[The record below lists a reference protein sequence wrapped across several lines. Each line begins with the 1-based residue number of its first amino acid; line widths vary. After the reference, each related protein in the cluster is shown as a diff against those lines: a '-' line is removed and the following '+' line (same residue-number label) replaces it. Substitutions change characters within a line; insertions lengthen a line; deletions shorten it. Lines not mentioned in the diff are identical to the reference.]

1 MGVKATVSLVAL
13 LALGWA
19 AETRAG
25 PAGSWTDWFGGAAL
39 LAAGVVAISQRRARW
54 PGALMALAGL
64 DWFASTAFH
73 TISDSRLGFAH
84 RALVIHALLL
94 ASTVAAP
101 SRWVRS
107 MRLGVLA
114 IAYVASLDL
123 ERSLS
128 ERWLSAVGLAVV
140 VALVI
145 AGLAGQARWRV
156 ASLAG
161 VSVAV
166 WTLVGGVARTHH
178 WWGAEAR
185 FQTYSVCFMLS
196 AASVAIAALTLSTDE
211 QVVGDAD
218 IVRDGGR
225 TDLVIGF
232 RDPSAPEFHDA
243 DGRPWSESSDHS
255 VVRVDLGETYGEAIV
270 GRRAGGLDTLQ
281 VRTEL
286 ADGLRLLAM
295 NRNAL
300 RQVRLQASEVSASQ
314 DRIRA
319 ADVRAASEVALELD
333 RDVVRRLDAAVALL
347 TDDDEVARG
356 IRDELTGVIDEMHD
370 LVDGLSP
377 RALAAGLPSAL
388 AALAADQPLPVET
401 HLDDVGLDS
410 VRLAALYFVA
420 AELLT
425 NASRHAAGSS
435 VSLSLRE
442 YVDHVELTV
451 VDNGAGGAHLRP
463 AGGLAGLERRAL
475 DLGGELCVTSAR
487 EGGTAVT
494 VRLPRGADGALNRL

>member
-1 MGVKATVSLVAL
+1 MGVKATLSLVAL

-25 PAGSWTDWFGGAAL
+25 AAGSWADWFGGAAL
-39 LAAGVVAISQRRARW
+39 LAAGVIALSQRGARW

-73 TISDSRLGFAH
+73 TISDSRLAFAH

-101 SRWVRS
+101 SRWMRS
-107 MRLGVLA
+107 MRLGVIA
-114 IAYVASLDL
+114 IAYVSSLDL
-123 ERSLS
+123 QRSLS
-128 ERWLSAVGLAVV
+128 ERWLSASGLAVV
-140 VALVI
+140 VALGI
-145 AGLAGQARWRV
+145 AGLTGQARWRV
-156 ASLAG
+156 ASLG
-161 VSVAV
+161 GISVAV
-166 WTLVGGVARTHH
+166 WTVAGGVARTHQ
-178 WWGAEAR
+178 WWSADAR
-185 FQTYSVCFMLS
+185 FQMYSVGFVLS
-196 AASVAIAALTLSTDE
+196 AVSVAIAAWAPSGEE
-211 QVVGDAD
+211 QVIGDAD

-232 RDPSAPEFHDA
+232 RDPSAPDFHDA
-243 DGRPWSESSDHS
+243 DGRPWSESSDLS
-255 VVRVDLGETYGEAIV
+255 VVRVDLGEAYGEAVV
-270 GRRAGGLDTLQ
+270 GRRTGGLDARQ
-281 VRTEL
+281 VRSEL
-286 ADGLRLLAM
+286 AEGLRLLAM

-319 ADVRAASEVALELD
+319 ADERAASEVALELN
-333 RDVVRRLDAAVALL
+333 RHVVGRLDTAVALL
-347 TDDDEVARG
+347 ADDDEVARG
-356 IRDELTGVIDEMHD
+356 IRNALTDVIDEVHA
-370 LVDGLSP
+370 LVDGLAP
-377 RALAAGLPSAL
+377 RALTAGLPSAL
-388 AALAADQPLPVET
+388 AALAADQPLPIEM

-425 NASRHAAGSS
+425 NASRHAAASS

-442 YVDHVELTV
+442 RADHVELAI
-451 VDNGAGGAHLRP
+451 VDNGTGGAHLRP
-463 AGGLAGLERRAL
+463 AGGLAGLERRVL
-475 DLGGELCVTSAR
+475 DLGGELRVTSAR

-494 VRLPRGADGALNRL
+494 VRLPRAAEGAINRP